1 MISFYRSHFGSSL
14 YRVVFFNSKQTTI
27 LLRDATVAGATLC
40 CEQWER
46 ARTGENT
53 NLHLGTQVHVSAATS
68 FSWGPNP
75 KIART
80 ADSDRIQRS
89 QTESPQ
95 KCIRNPPSWVSCFA
109 TGVVCKKS
117 AKIVDTAD
125 WPLAIPIGSKRTSW
139 GALGSPID
147 TPSSCSSSYSGKKL
161 RFGADYH
168 RDVVFRTS
176 FYLNYRWTLAAKAG
190 VKKQTKKIFIFFIYF
205 ILTNMYYQYF

>member
-125 WPLAIPIGSKRTSW
+125 WPLAIPIGSTRTSW
-139 GALGSPID
+139 GALDSPPRPIES
-147 TPSSCSSSYSGKKL
+147 PSSCSPSYSGKKL
-161 RFGADYH
+161 RFGAKNIAEMLFSEH
-168 RDVVFRTS
+168 LS
-176 FYLNYRWTLAAKAG
+176 TLIIG
-190 VKKQTKKIFIFFIYF
+190 KQTKKIFFLFVLY
-205 ILTNMYYQYF
+205 